1 MDKPIAVGQAVL
13 DISKTSMYKFLYYY
27 LKPMYQDNIKL
38 CYMDTDGFIIHIQA
52 DDLFKD
58 IANNVDKWFHTSK
71 YDKNENRPLEI
82 GKNKKSNR

>member
-1 MDKPIAVGQAVL
+1 
-13 DISKTSMYKFLYYY
+13 
-27 LKPMYQDNIKL
+27 
-38 CYMDTDGFIIHIQA
+38 MDTDGFIIHIQA